1 MLINKNIQQ
10 FIISVGI
17 ILLSGCAT
25 VDDGKKIDENIVKI
39 ERQNSRIAGIGQVTV
54 YQQKEGYLIRGKVTR
69 NAYIRG
75 HISGHLDIQ
84 LFNPKGKVVF
94 KTSARYQHKGLRF
107 NNESFSIVLKHTI
120 KKGSR
125 LRITHIEASSHNKNT
140 ESFIN

>member
-75 HISGHLDIQ
+75 HISGHLD
-84 LFNPKGKVVF
+84 
-94 KTSARYQHKGLRF
+94 T
-107 NNESFSIVLKHTI
+107 
-120 KKGSR
+120 
-125 LRITHIEASSHNKNT
+125 
-140 ESFIN
+140 